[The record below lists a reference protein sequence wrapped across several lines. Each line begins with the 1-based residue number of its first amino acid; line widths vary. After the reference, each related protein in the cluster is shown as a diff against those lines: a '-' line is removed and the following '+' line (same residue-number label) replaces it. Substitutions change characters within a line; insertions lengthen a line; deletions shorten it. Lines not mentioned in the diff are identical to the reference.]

1 MMRQPHSAQ
10 LARAAVTIL
19 VLISQCAVVQGWF
32 AGARAKHASLQSMA
46 HCQELFAAYADTPGA
61 TPDVAEQRSIV
72 TGKSSWSATDGFRD
86 TSFISF
92 ADEAYAA
99 MRDDESRTPQFAAA
113 IQARLEEAP
122 ANTLVVLDIG
132 TGPHAVLAL
141 LAARSGARKVYAIEA
156 SHQAACRARATVESA
171 GFQGV
176 VEVIEGFSTSVEL
189 PEKVDLVVSEIV
201 GSIASEEGV
210 YASIKDAHERFVK
223 SPLDPASW
231 IPCQIETWGVPCS
244 YALQYALGGEHYD
257 WGCIREPLRLN
268 CRDGLVLPL
277 HDTAQLVESIDF
289 TDPNLPSAD
298 ASPRPVESV
307 FVVEEERL
315 RHNERRYFDMLCT
328 EGVEPQAA
336 RLHAGRAARGL
347 SGLAMWC
354 RLTLRQG
361 RPRGKVAVHEAAAG
375 DVEEI
380 VVETRG
386 AGAGGASGEP
396 GDSCWQTVL
405 PLLDGRPVTVTAGSV
420 IRTRATVELPGG
432 VDDPLQYSVDVHVLS
447 PEAQAIDG

>member
-1 MMRQPHSAQ
+1 MRQTYS
-10 LARAAVTIL
+10 LL
-19 VLISQCAVVQGWF
+19 VLIGQCAVVQGWF

-61 TPDVAEQRSIV
+61 TPDAAEQLSSVR
-72 TGKSSWSATDGFRD
+72 GKSSWSATDGFRD

-113 IQARLEEAP
+113 IKARLDEAP
-122 ANTLVVLDIG
+122 ANTLTVLDIG

-156 SHQAACRARATVESA
+156 SDVAARRARATVEAA
-171 GFQGV
+171 GFHGV
-176 VEVIEGFSTSVEL
+176 VEVIEGFSTAVEL

-210 YASIKDAHERFVK
+210 YASIKDAHSRFVRR
-223 SPLDPASW
+223 PLDPASW

-244 YALQYALGGEHYD
+244 YALQYALGGEDYD
-257 WGCIREPLRLN
+257 WGRIREPLRLN
-268 CRDGLVLPL
+268 CLDGLVLPL
-277 HDTAQLVESIDF
+277 HGTAQRLEAIDF
-289 TDPNLPSAD
+289 TDADLPSAD

-315 RHNERRYFDMLCT
+315 QRNERRYFEMLSA

-361 RPRGKVAVHEAAAG
+361 RSGAGG
-375 DVEEI
+375 DVDEI

-386 AGAGGASGEP
+386 AGVGGASGEP

-405 PLLDGRPVTVTAGSV
+405 PLLEGRPVTVTAGSV
-420 IRTRATVELPGG
+420 IRTKATVELPGG
-432 VDDPLQYSVDVHVLS
+432 VDDPLRYSVDMHVLS
-447 PEAQAIDG
+447 PGAVVG